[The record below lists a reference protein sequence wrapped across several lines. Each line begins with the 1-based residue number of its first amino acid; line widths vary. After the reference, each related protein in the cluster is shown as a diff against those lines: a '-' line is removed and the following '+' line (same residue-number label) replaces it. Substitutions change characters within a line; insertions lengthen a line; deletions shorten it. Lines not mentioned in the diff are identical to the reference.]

1 MGLTLCCKGVYTI
14 NISNTPTERIGTMY
28 TNTLKMAELQE
39 AVDFYASVDFD
50 PNQARPLM
58 ELLQAQTDYIQ
69 KRFWKMADEAKAK

>member
-1 MGLTLCCKGVYTI
+1 M
-14 NISNTPTERIGTMY
+14 N

-58 ELLQAQTDYIQ
+58 DLLQAQTDYIQ
-69 KRFWKMADEAKAK
+69 KRFWKMADEAKFIHEQADKRETLRLMGWL